1 MISKK
6 MKLVMA
12 AAGLTAVLAMTGCG
26 GSSEKAKSGDAAKG
40 GIPPVIRV
48 GSETTFPP
56 FEFTEGDKY
65 VGFDLDLASA
75 VAKQMGSKISNNE
88 IDLLIFL
95 QDPSN
100 KKRTPD
106 FYNVLN
112 LCDQYNIPCATN
124 LPTAEVLI
132 LALDRGDLDWRNMYK

>member
-1 MISKK
+1 MNVGLVAHDGKKNLMQNLCIAYQDILKKHKLYATSTTGHMIEDVANLKIH
-6 MKLVMA
+6 KLL
-12 AAGLTAVLAMTGCG
+12 AGHFG
-26 GSSEKAKSGDAAKG
+26 GMQ
-40 GIPPVIRV
+40 
-48 GSETTFPP
+48 
-56 FEFTEGDKY
+56 
-65 VGFDLDLASA
+65 
-75 VAKQMGSKISNNE
+75 QMGSKISNNE

-95 QDPSN
+95 HDPAN

>member
-1 MISKK
+1 MNVGLVAHDGKK
-6 MKLVMA
+6 NLMQNLCIAYQDILKNHKLL
-12 AAGLTAVLAMTGCG
+12 AGHFG
-26 GSSEKAKSGDAAKG
+26 GMQ
-40 GIPPVIRV
+40 
-48 GSETTFPP
+48 
-56 FEFTEGDKY
+56 
-65 VGFDLDLASA
+65 
-75 VAKQMGSKISNNE
+75 QMGSKISNNE

>member
-1 MISKK
+1 
-6 MKLVMA
+6 
-12 AAGLTAVLAMTGCG
+12 
-26 GSSEKAKSGDAAKG
+26 
-40 GIPPVIRV
+40 
-48 GSETTFPP
+48 
-56 FEFTEGDKY
+56 
-65 VGFDLDLASA
+65 
-75 VAKQMGSKISNNE
+75 MGSKISNNE

-95 QDPSN
+95 QDPAN

>member
-1 MISKK
+1 MLSVKK
-6 MKLVMA
+6 
-12 AAGLTAVLAMTGCG
+12 
-26 GSSEKAKSGDAAKG
+26 DR
-40 GIPPVIRV
+40 RV
-48 GSETTFPP
+48 TVYLYIF
-56 FEFTEGDKY
+56 
-65 VGFDLDLASA
+65 L
-75 VAKQMGSKISNNE
+75 QSKISNNE

-95 QDPSN
+95 QDPAN

>member
-1 MISKK
+1 
-6 MKLVMA
+6 
-12 AAGLTAVLAMTGCG
+12 
-26 GSSEKAKSGDAAKG
+26 
-40 GIPPVIRV
+40 
-48 GSETTFPP
+48 
-56 FEFTEGDKY
+56 
-65 VGFDLDLASA
+65 
-75 VAKQMGSKISNNE
+75 
-88 IDLLIFL
+88 LIFL
-95 QDPSN
+95 QDPAN

>member
-1 MISKK
+1 MNVGLVAHDGKKNLMQNLCIAYQDILKKHKLYATSTTGQMIEDVANLKIH
-6 MKLVMA
+6 KLL
-12 AAGLTAVLAMTGCG
+12 AGH
-26 GSSEKAKSGDAAKG
+26 
-40 GIPPVIRV
+40 
-48 GSETTFPP
+48 F
-56 FEFTEGDKY
+56 
-65 VGFDLDLASA
+65 
-75 VAKQMGSKISNNE
+75 E

-95 QDPSN
+95 QDPAN